1 MFYEIIRNA
10 SNDKFIRLLGMS
22 FKSKYN
28 PTEAELD
35 ILQVLWESGPS
46 TVRFVNEKQNEDK
59 EVGYTTTLKI
69 MQIMAEKG
77 MLEVN
82 KDSRQH
88 IYIPLLDE
96 QETKGKLLDRFLNKT
111 FSGSAMKMVMQALGN
126 HNPTQE
132 ELDEIKSLIK
142 DIESKKD

>member
-1 MFYEIIRNA
+1 LFYEIIRNA
-10 SNDKFIRLLGMS
+10 SNDKFIRLLVMS

-69 MQIMAEKG
+69 MQIMADKG

-126 HNPTQE
+126 HKPTQE

>member
-1 MFYEIIRNA
+1 
-10 SNDKFIRLLGMS
+10 MS

-69 MQIMAEKG
+69 MQIMADKG

-126 HNPTQE
+126 HKPTQE